1 MRSSPEGAE
10 IKFNGDACGTSTCR
24 MELSPGTYQA
34 TARLSGYQDVSTS
47 FTVGKDASP
56 EVNLT
61 LVPLPPRVA
70 VFTDLTDG
78 AVQLDGSPAGQ
89 IQDGGVE
96 ISNLTPGKHTLA
108 VQSGNS
114 TASVQLE
121 ILPGAMPKISA
132 PIETT
137 NLRGFVLTGFGA
149 DARLY
154 GSATGFKA
162 SLDGQPAGDLPP
174 DGLPLQNLAPGTHEL
189 QLDGPAHEQDKM
201 VFEAQ
206 PSATLYISLR
216 TSRNLGV
223 VNVVANEDE
232 AELYINGDKYR
243 RTTKRGRL
251 LVYLVPK
258 QYTLRLQKDGFAPTP
273 DQTVDVHKGEETRLT
288 FNLQPAKATL
298 AVHHAPPNAEVWI
311 DGGRAGTV
319 GSDGEFSL
327 ATLDPGRHTVSLRL
341 DRFKPLQTDV
351 TFSSGKTA
359 DLQGA
364 LESTLG
370 TLKVDI
376 NPAGLDVHLRIRREG
391 ESQDH
396 DISGSSLS
404 LPEGSYTVTGSAP
417 QYQNAV
423 STVRVTS
430 NAISTVRLDFPKKVE
445 TAPPAVAKA
454 PPATLVFG
462 PDDWMKAGGWTR
474 QDNMIV
480 HAGGDYVL
488 APPNLTQGTTIRF
501 TAVILKGKR
510 LEWVLAFRDNKNY
523 LFFQVDDKNLTRYEV
538 VNGDKASQVKI
549 PHKLDR
555 KQPMSFSI
563 SVTPTAI
570 IHSVQQGGQWVILD
584 NWGISG
590 SLVHGKFGFHV
601 PGGDEIGL
609 TDFRLAA
616 N

>member
-1 MRSSPEGAE
+1 M
-10 IKFNGDACGTSTCR
+10 
-24 MELSPGTYQA
+24 
-34 TARLSGYQDVSTS
+34 
-47 FTVGKDASP
+47 
-56 EVNLT
+56 
-61 LVPLPPRVA
+61 
-70 VFTDLTDG
+70 
-78 AVQLDGSPAGQ
+78 
-89 IQDGGVE
+89 
-96 ISNLTPGKHTLA
+96 
-108 VQSGNS
+108 
-114 TASVQLE
+114 
-121 ILPGAMPKISA
+121 
-132 PIETT
+132 
-137 NLRGFVLTGFGA
+137 
-149 DARLY
+149 
-154 GSATGFKA
+154 
-162 SLDGQPAGDLPP
+162 
-174 DGLPLQNLAPGTHEL
+174 
-189 QLDGPAHEQDKM
+189 
-201 VFEAQ
+201 
-206 PSATLYISLR
+206 
-216 TSRNLGV
+216 
-223 VNVVANEDE
+223 
-232 AELYINGDKYR
+232 
-243 RTTKRGRL
+243 
-251 LVYLVPK
+251 
-258 QYTLRLQKDGFAPTP
+258 
-273 DQTVDVHKGEETRLT
+273 
-288 FNLQPAKATL
+288 
-298 AVHHAPPNAEVWI
+298 
-311 DGGRAGTV
+311 
-319 GSDGEFSL
+319 
-327 ATLDPGRHTVSLRL
+327 
-341 DRFKPLQTDV
+341 
-351 TFSSGKTA
+351 
-359 DLQGA
+359 
-364 LESTLG
+364 
-370 TLKVDI
+370 
-376 NPAGLDVHLRIRREG
+376 
-391 ESQDH
+391 
-396 DISGSSLS
+396 
-404 LPEGSYTVTGSAP
+404 
-417 QYQNAV
+417 
-423 STVRVTS
+423 RVTS